1 MTNVVPYTKTTT
13 GEGGGPEDPMLEQR
27 VARLEDTVDRIEAAI
42 VRIEPKISEIAG
54 ELRQLPRANDISS
67 LKADIADLRGRV
79 ANMPTWWM
87 LVVALIATWS
97 AGAGFVFALVKAAR
111 P

>member
-1 MTNVVPYTKTTT
+1 
-13 GEGGGPEDPMLEQR
+13 MLEQR
-27 VARLEDTVDRIEAAI
+27 VARLEDKVDRIEAAI

-67 LKADIADLRGRV
+67 LKADIAELRGLV

-97 AGAGFVFALVKAAR
+97 AGAGIIFALVNVAR